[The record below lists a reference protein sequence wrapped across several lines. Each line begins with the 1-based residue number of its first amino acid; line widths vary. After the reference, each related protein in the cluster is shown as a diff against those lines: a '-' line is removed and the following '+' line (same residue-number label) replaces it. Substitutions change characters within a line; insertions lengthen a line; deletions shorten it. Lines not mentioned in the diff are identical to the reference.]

1 MIKSLDISE
10 RLMAHVEATKRRDE
24 WALKSEALLKAGK
37 KEAARKALGKA
48 EYWQHRKRL
57 LEL

>member
-1 MIKSLDISE
+1 MKEALGISE

-24 WALKSEALLKAGK
+24 WALKSERLLKAGK
-37 KEAARKALGKA
+37 MEAARKALKKA